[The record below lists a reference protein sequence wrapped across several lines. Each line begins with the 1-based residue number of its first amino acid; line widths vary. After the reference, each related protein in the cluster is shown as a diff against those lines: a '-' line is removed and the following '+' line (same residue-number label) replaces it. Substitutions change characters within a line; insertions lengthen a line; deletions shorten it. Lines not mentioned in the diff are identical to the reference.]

1 MPVAVF
7 EELRDDATISIDAE
21 RMEEVRTTF
30 LEAGGSQTLFERAL
44 GAQQEA
50 AAVANQRLFL
60 ISAIGGLILVLAS
73 LLLTEIPLRGS
84 GTLAQGRGRGAAG
97 DGFGLPLA
105 ARGR

>member
-21 RMEEVRTTF
+21 RMEEVRTAF
-30 LEAGGSQTLFERAL
+30 LEAGGSPGLFGRAL
-44 GAQQEA
+44 EAQQEA

-73 LLLTEIPLRGS
+73 LALTEIPLRGRAPAPAPES
-84 GTLAQGRGRGAAG
+84 EEQPAPASASR
-97 DGFGLPLA
+97 
-105 ARGR
+105 